1 MSRPSQYDSLE
12 ASEMFCPRCRQSRPV
27 RRHLL
32 LVLSTGHR
40 YEYRCSACGA
50 SVGGKEDNDAS
61 EYQSILRRT

>member
-1 MSRPSQYDSLE
+1 MTRPSQYDALE

-40 YEYRCSACGA
+40 YEYRCSACGT

-61 EYQSILRRT
+61 EYRSILEGT